1 MIFEE
6 TALAGA
12 FVIDLERQEDER
24 GFFARTWC
32 AHEFGARGLD
42 TQLAQCNVSYTR
54 LRGTIRGMHYQVS
67 PAAEVKLV
75 RCTRG
80 AIYDVIVD
88 LRRKSPTYRQW
99 FAVVLSSENHRM
111 LYVPKDFAHGYQTLT
126 DDTEVAYQ
134 MSEVYAPE
142 YARGFRWDDAAF
154 GIRWP
159 EAVRMLSDRDRT
171 YDDFVER

>member
-1 MIFEE
+1 
-6 TALAGA
+6 
-12 FVIDLERQEDER
+12 
-24 GFFARTWC
+24 
-32 AHEFGARGLD
+32 
-42 TQLAQCNVSYTR
+42 
-54 LRGTIRGMHYQVS
+54 
-67 PAAEVKLV
+67 
-75 RCTRG
+75 
-80 AIYDVIVD
+80 
-88 LRRKSPTYRQW
+88 
-99 FAVVLSSENHRM
+99 M